1 MWPSFTQL
9 LGKYFI
15 CLDACL
21 VDRNMGRISVTLST
35 EKLFKVLVIGDL
47 GVGKSSIVMRY
58 VNKRFDETYK
68 ASIGVD
74 FALKTI
80 EWDPKTVVRLQL
92 WDIGGEFQNYKANS
106 CTKILDEQAKSNF
119 MASVINSVETVLLW
133 KHDLKSFSKAFICKR
148 FKCSKVISRY
158 IYLYIMCIWIEYTR
172 DTLTS
177 HCIRYTCST

>member
-1 MWPSFTQL
+1 
-9 LGKYFI
+9 
-15 CLDACL
+15 
-21 VDRNMGRISVTLST
+21 MGRISVTLST

-119 MASVINSVETVLLW
+119 INSAETVLR
-133 KHDLKSFSKAFICKR
+133 HYLKSFSKAFICKH
-148 FKCSKVISRY
+148 FKCSKVIS
-158 IYLYIMCIWIEYTR
+158 
-172 DTLTS
+172 
-177 HCIRYTCST
+177 